1 MNRRLTRLLAQLALV
16 PLLACVLHG
25 AEARTNSSNRPNII
39 VILADDLGFSDLG
52 CYGGEIQTP
61 HLDRLA
67 RGGMRLSQFYNCAL
81 CGPSRAALMTGLHP
95 HQVGITT
102 WTGLLNQ
109 RCVTVCELLKRAGY
123 ATAAVGRLDMVT
135 AENWHDPASI
145 HKFVDRFLGSTGHAG
160 PGNYFKAVRNTQF
173 FRDGQPFTLPAES
186 SYKTD
191 LITDFATQFITE
203 AAGKDK
209 PFFLYFAH
217 YAPHWPL
224 HAKPADIAKYRG
236 HYRQLGWDEV
246 RAQRHQRLVEEGLLP
261 ASAKLSPRDARATPW
276 AGAKDKDWEAER
288 MATYAAQVDSL
299 DQSVG
304 RVMETLRRTGAD
316 RNTLVMFLSDNGAS
330 DTPMVGALDKPGQ
343 TWRTDG
349 TPTRVGSKPDIQPGP
364 ADNFVTAGPAWA
376 NVSNTPF
383 RQHKNTNHEGGIAS
397 PLIIWW
403 PGVVTRTNSITAE
416 LSHITDITATCLDVA
431 GVAYPAQ
438 FAGRTVQ
445 PLAGRSLLP
454 VLKGGQ
460 REGHASLC
468 WATSGARAV
477 RIGSMKLVSLKSG
490 PWELYDLATDR
501 TELNDLASQQ
511 PQRVQTM
518 AKVFEEW
525 QRTGEAK

>member
-67 RGGMRLSQFYNCAL
+67 RGGMRFSQFYNCAL

-102 WTGLLNQ
+102 WTGLLND
-109 RCVTVCELLKRAGY
+109 RCVTAFELLKRAGY

-145 HKFVDRFLGSTGHAG
+145 HQFVDRFLGSTGHAG

-173 FRDGQPFTLPAES
+173 FRDGQPFTLPAEN

-236 HYRQLGWDEV
+236 LYRQLGWDEV

-304 RVMETLRRTGAD
+304 RVMETLHRTGAD

-397 PLIIWW
+397 PLIVWW
-403 PGVVTRTNSITAE
+403 PGVVTRTNGISAE

-477 RIGSMKLVSLKSG
+477 RIGSMKLVSLKSA

-518 AKVFEEW
+518 AKAFDEW
-525 QRTGEAK
+525 QRTGEGK